1 MADTNGGMQQPP
13 YDDEIQGRRMQLN
26 TRLIA
31 LENKYIH
38 AHGVNASVADLFASL
53 NLTFQNHNNC
63 IRFNGESP
71 NNHNLKEI
79 DVAYTHAIEEVSAL
93 MHAFHALGDINE
105 QEWVGSTRVL
115 ETLERVGNTI
125 SYTRQFLNAFHLRN
139 EQLLDSS
146 FTTLQNDETVYKERM
161 NLMARLAIMNRD
173 MFKSSKPL
181 KSFQKTLFTV
191 LHQCMDLNL
200 RVSNDNLYAPKTV
213 TGAKLEFDENG
224 EKICYHCRRPESAH
238 STPTVRGSQRDDHV
252 FTPLYRETDSTHETM
267 AFVCQCTIKE
277 FVDQCTA
284 GQGMELRRISTE
296 NSGITKQVAEYIRD
310 NSALPECPRLYPNR
324 HTFAF
329 RNGLLRIWEGRHSLP
344 HFYPYF
350 CTCRGDEDCDGS
362 VCGWGRVPQVVATKY
377 FNVWYDNVKIRKEL
391 WGEARRCGKCNK
403 LFANFEKDDYPFQGI
418 PFGNLRYTEDQR
430 CAYCDKT
437 WEEHDH
443 EECEEFFPYTLH
455 KDAYNH
461 IRMPWVDSIFEKQ
474 DITGDVRKWVKIL
487 LGRLLFDINHLD
499 GWQVMIFIKGVGGS
513 GKSKLVYHVNKCF
526 TVDQIGRLQSESQKQ
541 FVLGD
546 LYQGG
551 KSLIVSC
558 PECDENM
565 TMARTDFLSIVAG
578 DGCMVTVKGGTSIPI
593 DKWTAP
599 CIMAGNALPVRKDTS
614 DAEARRIM
622 MIDHPNP
629 VQFVDKDTKLDQ
641 RMDQDHA
648 AYLTA
653 CAGLY
658 LNYAYVH
665 GAQDIWG
672 ICPDYFNAQK
682 KKVRQN
688 SNVLAS
694 FLSQSEL
701 LIRHEEAYITKTAFV
716 ESLKDFASENGF
728 QTRGIR
734 FTDDDFFRV
743 TFSQYHL
750 KFVQT
755 RKAYPPQGPTS
766 KRKFI
771 VGVGLREY
779 FAHLDPEEQPV
790 NNHAA
795 HLQIILENIRDDN
808 ILNAIQSLLHG
819 DALDELRE
827 MRQL

>member
-1 MADTNGGMQQPP
+1 MQGDAEQ
-13 YDDEIQGRRMQLN
+13 QRRQELNQRLVQLQ
-26 TRLIA
+26 
-31 LENKYIH
+31 EKYIYN
-38 AHGVNASVADLFASL
+38 HGLDATVPQLFAAL
-53 NLTFQNHNNC
+53 NLNCQHDSNC
-63 IRFNGESP
+63 IQFNGDSA
-71 NNHNLKEI
+71 NSHNLKEI
-79 DVAYTHAIEEVSAL
+79 DIAYNHASDEVITL

-105 QEWVGSTRVL
+105 TEWSGNSRVL
-115 ETLERVGNTI
+115 ETLDRVGCI
-125 SYTRQFLNAFHLRN
+125 IAYTRQALNCLHLRN
-139 EQLLDSS
+139 EQLLESS
-146 FTTLQNDETVYKERM
+146 FAALQSDESVVKERM
-161 NLMARLAIMNRD
+161 NLMDRLGIMNRD
-173 MFKSSKPL
+173 MFKSSRSLKP
-181 KSFQKTLFTV
+181 FQKTLYTV
-191 LHQCMDLNL
+191 LEQCMQLKL
-200 RVSNDNLYAPKTV
+200 RVSNENLYAPKTV
-213 TGAKLEFDENG
+213 CGAKLQFNEDG
-224 EKICYHCRRPESAH
+224 EKICFHCHRPESAH
-238 STPTVRGSQRDDHV
+238 STPSVRGSERDDHV
-252 FTPLYRETDSTHETM
+252 FEPLYEETDTKYETM
-267 AFVCQCTIKE
+267 AFVRQGSIKE
-277 FVDQCTA
+277 FVDECTS
-284 GQGMELRRISTE
+284 QGGIELRRISTE
-296 NSGITKQVAEYIRD
+296 NSGTLKQVAEFIRD
-310 NSALPECPRLYPNR
+310 NSHLPECPRLHPNR
-324 HTFAF
+324 HAFAF
-329 RNGLLRIWEGRHSLP
+329 RNGLLVIYQGFHTLP
-344 HFYPYF
+344 RFYPYF
-350 CTCRGDEDCDGS
+350 CTCRGQEDCDGS
-362 VCGWGRVPQVVATKY
+362 GCGWGRVPKVVATKY
-377 FNVWYDNVKIRKEL
+377 FNVWYDDKKIQRQL
-391 WGEARRCGKCNK
+391 YGEEQRCQCCNL
-403 LFANFEKDDYPFQGI
+403 LFSEHDNADHPFEGVPYRNFQ
-418 PFGNLRYTEDQR
+418 YTENRQ
-430 CAYCDKT
+430 CNICDCSY
-437 WEEHDH
+437 EEHQKDGH
-443 EECEEFFPYTLH
+443 HCDRFFPYVFK
-455 KDAYNH
+455 KDAYNS

-474 DITGDVRKWVKIL
+474 DINGEVRKWVKIL

-622 MIDHPNP
+622 MIDHPNQ
-629 VQFVDKDTKLDQ
+629 VKFVDKDTKLDK

-648 AYLTA
+648 AFLTG

-658 LNYAYVH
+658 LNYAYIH

-716 ESLKDFASENGF
+716 ETLKEFASENGF

-743 TFSQYHL
+743 TFSQYRL
-750 KFVQT
+750 KFVQS
-755 RKAYPPQGPTS
+755 RKAYPPQGPTV

-779 FAHLDPEEQPV
+779 FGHLDPEERPV
-790 NNHAA
+790 HQHAV
-795 HLQIILENIRDDN
+795 HLQTILENIRDDAT
-808 ILNAIQSLLHG
+808 LDAIQALLHG
-819 DALDELRE
+819 EALEELKE